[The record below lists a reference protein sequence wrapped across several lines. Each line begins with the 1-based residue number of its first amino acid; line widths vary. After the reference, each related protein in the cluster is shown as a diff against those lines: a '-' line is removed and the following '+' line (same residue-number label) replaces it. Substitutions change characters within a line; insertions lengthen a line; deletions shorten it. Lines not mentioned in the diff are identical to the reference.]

1 MIRAQTTDKAAG
13 IGRTQGAGRRT
24 LRREAAK
31 TRGATMLGWE
41 VFVYRHAEARPENLL
56 ARWTSRSVGV
66 DWIDRLVR
74 EGRAFDL
81 GGNGYPC
88 LYRASAAVL
97 LPVVAGTKL
106 GKSFPASTL
115 PQEAVFPADFSA
127 IVWNLEHLKAC
138 EPDEVLLV
146 RAFDQS

>member
-1 MIRAQTTDKAAG
+1 
-13 IGRTQGAGRRT
+13 
-24 LRREAAK
+24 
-31 TRGATMLGWE
+31 
-41 VFVYRHAEARPENLL
+41 
-56 ARWTSRSVGV
+56 
-66 DWIDRLVR
+66 VR
-74 EGRAFDL
+74 EGRGVLLAAI
-81 GGNGYPC
+81 PC
-88 LYRASAAVL
+88 PTAHPAVL

-115 PQEAVFPADFSA
+115 PREAVFPADFSA